1 MSLPSE
7 IISQVFSLPASE
19 RYKLAQQLL
28 DSIDG
33 AATARFDD
41 DFVAELRRRREEM
54 LRGEET
60 VADWRTALSAIET
73 SLSTESSH

>member
-1 MSLPSE
+1 MSLPLD

-28 DSIDG
+28 DSIDD
-33 AATARFDD
+33 ASTERFDA
-41 DFVAELRRRREEM
+41 DFVAELGRRREEM

-60 VADWRTALSAIET
+60 VTDWQAALSAIES
-73 SLSTESSH
+73 SLPTESSR